1 MDGMCVQQVERNH
14 LLSLPRLLNNRMLEL
29 RQQFLMRPK
38 KNRDQVTNLR
48 QNLFGSSSSPSAKKE
63 NLAFADEELSKMTQA
78 DSQRWNFDIDAGT
91 PMEEGH
97 YHWELIHE
105 TNQALDTSG
114 RLTCLT
120 RKFAS
125 PAMNESSDS
134 SSSSSSL
141 PNGFATSSVMT
152 PFMSSSSSP
161 SSSSSSSKRAITTT
175 TFSTSTTPTPVIS
188 KKCVKRLQSK
198 SVASKVPKLITD
210 YFRESK
216 PVPVKYK
223 DMVPEEKEVV
233 SNRIVEILK
242 IKSMNVR

>member
-1 MDGMCVQQVERNH
+1 MNGMCVQQVERNH

-38 KNRDQVTNLR
+38 KNCDQVTNLR
-48 QNLFGSSSSPSAKKE
+48 QNLFGTCPSAKKE
-63 NLAFADEELSKMTQA
+63 NMAFAEEELSKMTQA

-91 PMEEGH
+91 PTEGQ
-97 YHWELIHE
+97 YHWELINE

-125 PAMNESSDS
+125 STLNKSSGNS
-134 SSSSSSL
+134 GSL
-141 PNGFATSSVMT
+141 ANGFATSSMT
-152 PFMSSSSSP
+152 PFMSSSASSP
-161 SSSSSSSKRAITTT
+161 ISKTAITTT

-188 KKCVKRLQSK
+188 KKCVKRLQK
-198 SVASKVPKLITD
+198 PAPSKVPKLITD
-210 YFRESK
+210 YFKESK
-216 PVPVKYK
+216 PVCVKYK
-223 DMVPEEKEVV
+223 DRVAEEKDVV
-233 SNRIVEILK
+233 SNRMVEILK

>member
-48 QNLFGSSSSPSAKKE
+48 QNLFGSSPSAKKE

-91 PMEEGH
+91 PVEEGH

-125 PAMNESSDS
+125 PVMITSSDS
-134 SSSSSSL
+134 SSSLS
-141 PNGFATSSVMT
+141 NGFDTSSVMT
-152 PFMSSSSSP
+152 PFMSSSSS
-161 SSSSSSSKRAITTT
+161 SSASSAISKRAITTT

-188 KKCVKRLQSK
+188 KKCVKRLQK
-198 SVASKVPKLITD
+198 PVPSKVPKLITD
-210 YFRESK
+210 YFKESK

-223 DMVPEEKEVV
+223 DLVPEEKEVV